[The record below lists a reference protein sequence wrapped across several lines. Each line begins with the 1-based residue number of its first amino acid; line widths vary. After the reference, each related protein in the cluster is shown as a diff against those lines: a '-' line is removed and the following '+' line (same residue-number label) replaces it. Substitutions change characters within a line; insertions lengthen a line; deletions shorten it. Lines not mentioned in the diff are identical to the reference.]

1 MLKSEQG
8 FIQFDHRDPEVNA
21 QRLKLLHSI
30 YRIESNRVA
39 GPNAGNIPFW
49 CWSESWMANELG
61 VSDITRRRG
70 LNALI
75 EGLVSSG
82 HMMKIPKR
90 LPGTTLHTERQSSD
104 GEEDRYIT
112 RMAEMVRTI
121 GSIHHFKDIEG
132 MAVER
137 SISAE
142 NKQEH
147 NAVAKFH
154 PQLIEGVKWIPELVH
169 SASREIG
176 LAQAMEQIQGRIEHL
191 GLQELKSRTEWEQ
204 SVSVENAIDI
214 THFVLRAIEMSFGNE
229 LFLSQFQV
237 DAVASSLLQGWKDE
251 SDKSALMITS
261 GTGTGKTLGFVLPAL
276 IDSVLDNFAR
286 QKNRDNTQ
294 KRMTQLLLYPR
305 VDLAIDQEQNL
316 RQIVQCMAKLAE
328 EQQEDSIGNYAD
340 LIPTFRIDAGSK
352 IKEPNQNVYDA
363 AARHYAG
370 YNGEASQILV
380 AGIDSFKNR
389 MFNPHV
395 VAALR
400 QNLHRVVL
408 DEIHLSEG
416 LTGAHHSTMLNRLR
430 NISQADTAGRFVQF
444 IGCSATIARPRRHA
458 ARLWFGNEAKQPQV
472 ELIQAIDDDS
482 KGRPTLIRNHI
493 LATNRRSLDR
503 IGSLYDMTTLVGHQ
517 RRDPSFSSKRG
528 KNPNPPVK
536 TWQKTIGFADSL
548 NIVGRWQEQ
557 MTINETTRKLDEI
570 KPDSKEQVAL
580 PYAHWFSEPLSKIHE
595 NGKKICAE
603 CRSCTKSSTL
613 ELSKDMLKKIKIKE
627 SSRSEEIAQFA
638 MEALDVVMPA
648 DGSETITVSSLDG
661 CPFLQAGTC
670 WYFSP
675 KVMPKKT
682 DQKGEQR
689 RFRRCCGSD
698 NTPPTRAAE
707 EIQTKKLEATMEPMP
722 CSRRSRMKPMGKVL
736 GRMSSTM
743 SWSPRQRLKLAL
755 TWTTLP
761 TF

>member
-1 MLKSEQG
+1 MLKSDQG

-154 PQLIEGVKWIPELVH
+154 PQLIEGVKWIPDLVH

-204 SVSVENAIDI
+204 SVSVEHAIDI

-261 GTGTGKTLGFVLPAL
+261 GTGTGKH
-276 IDSVLDNFAR
+276 S
-286 QKNRDNTQ
+286 
-294 KRMTQLLLYPR
+294 
-305 VDLAIDQEQNL
+305 DL
-316 RQIVQCMAKLAE
+316 
-328 EQQEDSIGNYAD
+328 
-340 LIPTFRIDAGSK
+340 
-352 IKEPNQNVYDA
+352 
-363 AARHYAG
+363 
-370 YNGEASQILV
+370 
-380 AGIDSFKNR
+380 SF
-389 MFNPHV
+389 
-395 VAALR
+395 
-400 QNLHRVVL
+400 
-408 DEIHLSEG
+408 
-416 LTGAHHSTMLNRLR
+416 GAH
-430 NISQADTAGRFVQF
+430 
-444 IGCSATIARPRRHA
+444 
-458 ARLWFGNEAKQPQV
+458 
-472 ELIQAIDDDS
+472 
-482 KGRPTLIRNHI
+482 
-493 LATNRRSLDR
+493 
-503 IGSLYDMTTLVGHQ
+503 
-517 RRDPSFSSKRG
+517 
-528 KNPNPPVK
+528 
-536 TWQKTIGFADSL
+536 
-548 NIVGRWQEQ
+548 
-557 MTINETTRKLDEI
+557 
-570 KPDSKEQVAL
+570 
-580 PYAHWFSEPLSKIHE
+580 
-595 NGKKICAE
+595 
-603 CRSCTKSSTL
+603 
-613 ELSKDMLKKIKIKE
+613 
-627 SSRSEEIAQFA
+627 
-638 MEALDVVMPA
+638 
-648 DGSETITVSSLDG
+648 
-661 CPFLQAGTC
+661 
-670 WYFSP
+670 
-675 KVMPKKT
+675 
-682 DQKGEQR
+682 
-689 RFRRCCGSD
+689 
-698 NTPPTRAAE
+698 
-707 EIQTKKLEATMEPMP
+707 
-722 CSRRSRMKPMGKVL
+722 
-736 GRMSSTM
+736 
-743 SWSPRQRLKLAL
+743 
-755 TWTTLP
+755 
-761 TF
+761 